1 MTIRN
6 HRSRLKTVLG
16 KLVSYSQNA
25 FIKGRQILDSIL
37 MVNESLDSRFC
48 YEEPG
53 IICNLDL
60 EKAYDRVN
68 WEFLN
73 YMLER

>member
-1 MTIRN
+1 M
-6 HRSRLKTVLG
+6 LG

-37 MVNESLDSRFC
+37 MANESLDSRIRSGDPC
-48 YEEPG
+48 

-60 EKAYDRVN
+60 EKAYDWVN
-68 WEFLN
+68 WEFLI
-73 YMLER
+73 YARAVWFW